1 MPRKPVA
8 GRTGCGSTSM
18 LDLLF
23 IAVAVIAFVVTA
35 LYLPACDGW

>member
-1 MPRKPVA
+1 MFA
-8 GRTGCGSTSM
+8 M

-23 IAVAVIAFVVTA
+23 IGVAVVAFVITA